1 MERIP
6 ADDWQSYAGHV
17 DRYVMAA
24 DLCRT
29 GDRVLDVA
37 CGVGYGAE
45 VIGRRVQVAY
55 TGVDR
60 PGVVDPRFWPFGAFV
75 AADLDEWA
83 PPGRYDVGVCFETL
97 EHVGDPARLARLLS
111 DACGRLI
118 VSAPTVPTAAVN
130 PHHLHDFTLDSLLA
144 LFPGRPVLEV
154 VDQRAELSHV
164 VTFGAPS

>member
-6 ADDWQSYAGHV
+6 ADGWRAYGGHV
-17 DRYVMAA
+17 DRYRMAA
-24 DLCRT
+24 ALCAP

-45 VIGRRVQVAY
+45 VLAAADVVY

-60 PGVVDPRFWPFGAFV
+60 PGVVDARFYGYGAFV
-75 AADLDEWA
+75 GADLDAWS
-83 PPGRYDVGVCFETL
+83 PPGRYDLGVCFETL
-97 EHVGDPARLARLLS
+97 EHVGDPARLAGLL
-111 DACGRLI
+111 DGCCDRLI

-164 VTFGAPS
+164 VTFGERQ